1 MRNLI
6 IFIVFLII
14 SFFINVVFYYVS
26 PEYKDFIKNFKE
38 EKILKSENED
48 IEEKTDPWTVLVEED
63 ESMWLVKNDN
73 KNNEIF
79 DKINELTNKVQIKE
93 NVVLWKNY
101 RDILSLFSSYN
112 LQELEINTSLFDV
125 TTEYPDNYIE
135 YYSKELTL
143 YFFPTKT
150 YSQVYD
156 IFKVLEYELP
166 FNINSVNNFWDK
178 SFYINLD
185 NDINDNIIRIV
196 ISYKWISFWI
206 KTKKNEYSLIKEKLN
221 SLNTPVTPN
230 TESES
235 DSENNLEPNKKENE

>member
-6 IFIVFLII
+6 IFVVFLII

-38 EKILKSENED
+38 EKILKTENED

-166 FNINSVNNFWDK
+166 FNVNSVNNFWDK

>member
-166 FNINSVNNFWDK
+166 FNINPVNNFWDK